1 MTAGWEHEG
10 GMDDWQTADLS
21 GPFEERLDTLLA
33 RHWRCGGEN
42 TSLIALMASTASTS
56 AVVIRVAAGAGA
68 AADWPGSASPG
79 WAARRRPDSASA
91 AASLAR
97 ASTRDAAAHP
107 GASSDTTGPPTAS
120 SLTRDA

>member
-68 AADWPGSASPG
+68 AADWPGSACPG
-79 WAARRRPDSASA
+79 WAASRRSESVSA
-91 AASLAR
+91 AASMRRCCRKESRANPAATSSTAR
-97 ASTRDAAAHP
+97 P
-107 GASSDTTGPPTAS
+107 
-120 SLTRDA
+120 

>member
-68 AADWPGSASPG
+68 AADWPGSACPG
-79 WAARRRPDSASA
+79 WAASPRAKSLSA
-91 AASLAR
+91 
-97 ASTRDAAAHP
+97 
-107 GASSDTTGPPTAS
+107 PPTLPRFSPKNSQANP
-120 SLTRDA
+120 APP

>member
-1 MTAGWEHEG
+1 MTAGWEPEG

-42 TSLIALMASTASTS
+42 TSPIALMARTASTS

-68 AADWPGSASPG
+68 APHPPGNACPG
-79 WAARRRPDSASA
+79 RAARPRSESRPA
-91 AASLAR
+91 AARLR
-97 ASTRDAAAHP
+97 RCPAH
-107 GASSDTTGPPTAS
+107 
-120 SLTRDA
+120 